1 MIPVS
6 QAQMKRLT
14 AVHGWSGV
22 ILGLLLFAVVI
33 TGTVAVFAHEIA
45 RWSAGESS
53 DQALDRPID
62 GIVRDLAAGMPR
74 FYLEDTGI
82 WRTETGDLMVFFHGH
97 ADNPETGKPDDYGTM
112 FRVDSG
118 SGEVL
123 ARDEGFMWH
132 EPSAW
137 GPSAQIGRATGR
149 ERGGKSVRISEDAVT
164 KK

>member
-1 MIPVS
+1 
-6 QAQMKRLT
+6 
-14 AVHGWSGV
+14 
-22 ILGLLLFAVVI
+22 
-33 TGTVAVFAHEIA
+33 
-45 RWSAGESS
+45 
-53 DQALDRPID
+53 
-62 GIVRDLAAGMPR
+62 MPR

-137 GPSAQIGRATGR
+137 ETSALRHFLVDLTDQLYRSEEHTS
-149 ERGGKSVRISEDAVT
+149 ERQSLMSTPDAVMCMI
-164 KK
+164 KKNIVDH